1 MSKAGWRLIGAIFLG
16 LLFAAGPALA
26 EIYQWVDKN
35 GTTHFTDNPD
45 ELPEPQRSDVLRQI
59 REKELK
65 KEEERRKAGKVP
77 EKVFKKKPRRYPQHD
92 PIPPD
97 TKVPADVDSKKSGS
111 AENIINPNSRSAWQD
126 KMQKARKLV
135 ADLEIRCKKLESERD
150 TNNRAGLI
158 FATPAARQKAQE
170 ASKGFEKCK
179 EELEKAKHKLNV
191 DLPDK
196 ARRNKIPPG
205 WLE

>member
-16 LLFAAGPALA
+16 LLFTAGPTRA

-77 EKVFKKKPRRYPQHD
+77 DKVFKKKPRRYPQHD
-92 PIPPD
+92 PIPQD
-97 TKVPADVDSKKSGS
+97 TKVPAAVDSKKPGS
-111 AENIINPNSRSAWQD
+111 AEKITNPNSRSSWRD

-135 ADLEIRCKKLESERD
+135 AELEIRCKKLESDRD
-150 TNNRAGLI
+150 QNSRAGLI
-158 FATPAARQKAQE
+158 FATPAARQKGQE
-170 ASKGFEKCK
+170 ASTAFEKCK
-179 EELEKAKHKLNV
+179 EELEKAKHELNV
-191 DLPDK
+191 DLPAK
-196 ARRNKIPPG
+196 ARRDKIPPG
-205 WLE
+205 WLN